1 MRHCVQS
8 TDTDSLTCLRRD
20 CFVPRNDVRKNALG
34 LFRLPDF
41 PKFSY
46 LRFANIFIKMIYAI
60 LVVLLIILVIA
71 VLIYLKKPAS
81 VDGISPEEILRLK
94 TENSTL
100 NISLAKAEE
109 RALGL
114 ALERDKADK
123 QLQDERVRYDD
134 LTSSLNQELLIE
146 KNRMAKA
153 EEQFKAQRE
162 RLADQEKSIQE
173 IQQKFQLEFQ
183 NVANKL
189 LDEKSQ
195 KFVETNRANLDIL
208 LNPLKENLKAFED
221 KVEKVYNMEA
231 AERNTLKG
239 VITQLMDLNK
249 LISSEAQNL
258 TKALKGDNKKQGNWG
273 EVILERVLERSGLV
287 KDSEYRLQATLT
299 GVDGN
304 RLQPDAIIDLPD
316 GKHLI
321 IDSKVSLI
329 AYDNL
334 VNCETEDERKLYSKA
349 HVESVRGHVMGLSSK
364 NYHDLYQINSPDFVL
379 LFMPIESS
387 FSFAVQIDAELFSYA
402 WDRKVV
408 IVSPS
413 TLLATLRTIA
423 SIWKQERQNR
433 NVLEIARLSGAM
445 YDKFGGF
452 VGDMEGIGKNIKL
465 SQNAYENA
473 FSKLTDGNG
482 NLTKTAEKIKS
493 LGAKANK
500 QLDQKY
506 LDAEQDEVIKGEL
519 N

>member
-1 MRHCVQS
+1 MDV
-8 TDTDSLTCLRRD
+8 
-20 CFVPRNDVRKNALG
+20 FV
-34 LFRLPDF
+34 
-41 PKFSY
+41 
-46 LRFANIFIKMIYAI
+46 
-60 LVVLLIILVIA
+60 LVAAVIILLIA
-71 VLIYLKKPAS
+71 VFLFVQKPKSA
-81 VDGISPEEILRLK
+81 DGVSAEELERLRSA
-94 TENSTL
+94 NNTL

-109 RALGL
+109 RAAGL
-114 ALERDKADK
+114 AAERDKADK
-123 QLQDERVRYDD
+123 LLQDERVRYDAQ
-134 LTSSLNQELLIE
+134 LSAINQELLIE

-153 EEQFKAQRE
+153 EESFKAQRE
-162 RLADQEKSIQE
+162 RLTEQERAIND

-195 KFVETNRANLDIL
+195 KFVETNRANLDVL
-208 LNPLKENLKAFED
+208 LNPLKENIKAFEE
-221 KVEKVYNMEA
+221 KVDKVYNMEA

-249 LISSEAQNL
+249 LISNEAQNL

-287 KDSEYRLQATLT
+287 KDQEYRMQVSLQGA
-299 GVDGN
+299 DGS
-304 RLQPDAIIDLPD
+304 RLQPDVIIDLPD
-316 GKHLI
+316 ERHLI

-329 AYDNL
+329 AYERL
-334 VNCETEDERKLYSKA
+334 VNCETEDERKLFSKA
-349 HVESVRGHVMGLSSK
+349 HVESIRSHVSGLSAK

-379 LFMPIESS
+379 LFIPIESS
-387 FSFAVQIDAELFSYA
+387 FSFAVQIDAELFSDA
-402 WDRKVV
+402 WDKRVV

-445 YDKFGGF
+445 YDKFVGF
-452 VGDMEGIGKNIKL
+452 VGDMESIGKNIKQ
-465 SQNAYENA
+465 SQGAYENA
-473 FSKLTDGNG
+473 ISKLTEGNG
-482 NLTKTAEKIKS
+482 NLTRTAEKIKN

-506 LDAEQDEVIKGEL
+506 LEQDDVKQIEDEA
-519 N
+519 

>member
-1 MRHCVQS
+1 MSVA
-8 TDTDSLTCLRRD
+8 
-20 CFVPRNDVRKNALG
+20 F
-34 LFRLPDF
+34 
-41 PKFSY
+41 
-46 LRFANIFIKMIYAI
+46 
-60 LVVLLIILVIA
+60 LVVSIVILLIA
-71 VLIYLKKPAS
+71 VYFFLKKPATA
-81 VDGISPEEILRLK
+81 DGISADDIARLK
-94 TENSTL
+94 
-100 NISLAKAEE
+100 AESDQLKIAVARGDE
-109 RALGL
+109 RAAGL
-114 ALERDKADK
+114 SAERDKADRS
-123 QLQDERVRYDD
+123 LQDERVRYDAA
-134 LTSSLNQELLIE
+134 LYALNQELLAE

-153 EEQFKAQRE
+153 EESFKAQRE
-162 RLADQEKSIQE
+162 RLAEQEKSIQE

-208 LNPLKENLKAFED
+208 LNPLKENLKAFEE
-221 KVEKVYNMEA
+221 KVDKVYNMEA

-249 LISSEAQNL
+249 LISNEAQNL

-287 KDSEYRLQATLT
+287 KDQEYRVQASLQGA
-299 GVDGN
+299 DGS
-304 RLQPDAIIDLPD
+304 RLQPDVIIDLPD
-316 GKHLI
+316 EKHLI

-329 AYDNL
+329 AYERL

-349 HVESVRGHVMGLSSK
+349 HVESIRSHVAGLSAK

-379 LFMPIESS
+379 LFIPIESS
-387 FSFAVQIDAELFSYA
+387 FSFAVQIDAELFSDA
-402 WDRKVV
+402 WDKRVV

-445 YDKFGGF
+445 YDKFVGF
-452 VGDMEGIGKNIKL
+452 VGDMESIGKNIKQ
-465 SQNAYENA
+465 SQSAYDNAIN
-473 FSKLTDGNG
+473 KLTEGNG

-500 QLDQKY
+500 QIDQKY
-506 LDAEQDEVIKGEL
+506 IGEE
-519 N
+519 

>member
-1 MRHCVQS
+1 MGV
-8 TDTDSLTCLRRD
+8 
-20 CFVPRNDVRKNALG
+20 FVLIAAV
-34 LFRLPDF
+34 
-41 PKFSY
+41 
-46 LRFANIFIKMIYAI
+46 II
-60 LVVLLIILVIA
+60 LLIA
-71 VLIYLKKPAS
+71 VFLFVQKPKSADS
-81 VDGISPEEILRLK
+81 VSAEELERLK
-94 TENSTL
+94 SANTPL

-109 RALGL
+109 RASGL
-114 ALERDKADK
+114 AAERDKADK
-123 QLQDERVRYDD
+123 LLQDERVRYDAQ
-134 LTSSLNQELLIE
+134 LSAINQELLTE

-153 EEQFKAQRE
+153 EESFKAQRE

-195 KFVETNRANLDIL
+195 KFVETNRANLDVL
-208 LNPLKENLKAFED
+208 LNPLKENIKAFEE
-221 KVEKVYNMEA
+221 KVDKVYNMEA

-249 LISSEAQNL
+249 QISDEAQNL

-273 EVILERVLERSGLV
+273 ELILEKVLERSGLV
-287 KDSEYRLQATLT
+287 KDREYRLQASLT
-299 GVDGN
+299 GTDGT

-316 GKHLI
+316 DKHLI

-329 AYDNL
+329 AYERL
-334 VNCETEDERKLYSKA
+334 VNCDTEEERKLFSKA
-349 HVESVRGHVMGLSSK
+349 HVEFIRSHVHNLSSK

-379 LFMPIESS
+379 LFLPIESS
-387 FSFAVQIDAELFSYA
+387 FSFAVQVDAELFSDA
-402 WDRKVV
+402 WDKRVV

-433 NVLEIARLSGAM
+433 NVLEIARLSGTM
-445 YDKFGGF
+445 YDKFVGF
-452 VGDMEGIGKNIKL
+452 VGDMESIGKNIKQ
-465 SQNAYENA
+465 SQSAYENA
-473 FSKLTDGNG
+473 INKLTEGNG

-506 LDAEQDEVIKGEL
+506 LDQEETTEEIKGEL